1 MLNQLK
7 LEDRMA
13 DKIIIEK
20 KTKYGNE
27 LFYPVCDKAKAFAD
41 LMGSVT
47 LPDHKLKQ
55 IKRNLGFEIEL
66 KQESLNF

>member
-1 MLNQLK
+1 M
-7 LEDRMA
+7 

-20 KTKYGNE
+20 KQVYGNE
-27 LFYPVCDKAKAFAD
+27 LFYPVCEKAQAFCQ
-41 LMGSVT
+41 LFESKT

-66 KQESLNF
+66 KQDSPNF